1 MANDSKDSIL
11 KNTGLITLC
20 TLGSRVTGLLRT
32 WAMAFALG
40 NTLLT
45 SAYQIAYNMPS
56 MIYELAASGLLAT
69 AFLPLYLLQK
79 EKKGDGEAYKFA
91 SNILTLTIVLLGI
104 LALACSVFSPLV
116 IETQTFTVGQG
127 DSKTLAIFFF
137 RIFAIQILF
146 YGVGAVITGIL
157 NAERTYLMPSLAPV
171 MNNIVVT
178 VEFAERSVAIG
189 SSPMAGRL
197 YSARTLFSISFR
209 ISGCSFR
216 VRLAASRPWPKR
228 SSP

>member
-79 EKKGDGEAYKFA
+79 RRVTGKPI
-91 SNILTLTIVLLGI
+91 SSL
-104 LALACSVFSPLV
+104 
-116 IETQTFTVGQG
+116 
-127 DSKTLAIFFF
+127 
-137 RIFAIQILF
+137 QI
-146 YGVGAVITGIL
+146 
-157 NAERTYLMPSLAPV
+157 S
-171 MNNIVVT
+171 
-178 VEFAERSVAIG
+178 
-189 SSPMAGRL
+189 
-197 YSARTLFSISFR
+197 
-209 ISGCSFR
+209 
-216 VRLAASRPWPKR
+216 
-228 SSP
+228 

>member
-79 EKKGDGEAYKFA
+79 EKKGNGEGRLIWNF
-91 SNILTLTIVLLGI
+91 IWVLTS
-104 LALACSVFSPLV
+104 AR
-116 IETQTFTVGQG
+116 
-127 DSKTLAIFFF
+127 
-137 RIFAIQILF
+137 RI
-146 YGVGAVITGIL
+146 
-157 NAERTYLMPSLAPV
+157 S
-171 MNNIVVT
+171 
-178 VEFAERSVAIG
+178 RSVPRIQT
-189 SSPMAGRL
+189 AG
-197 YSARTLFSISFR
+197 
-209 ISGCSFR
+209 
-216 VRLAASRPWPKR
+216 W
-228 SSP
+228 

>member
-79 EKKGDGEAYKFA
+79 EKKGNGEAYKFA

-157 NAERTYLMPSLAPV
+157 NANLPYAVVGAGHEQYCGNCGDVRLRAAFGLERGVCA
-171 MNNIVVT
+171 VVAGYWH
-178 VEFAERSVAIG
+178 F
-189 SSPMAGRL
+189 AGRAVPVRHPDSRIGEAGFPL
-197 YSARTLFSISFR
+197 PSSHQSA
-209 ISGCSFR
+209 
-216 VRLAASRPWPKR
+216 
-228 SSP
+228 

>member
-79 EKKGDGEAYKFA
+79 EKKGNGEAYWHF
-91 SNILTLTIVLLGI
+91 
-104 LALACSVFSPLV
+104 
-116 IETQTFTVGQG
+116 
-127 DSKTLAIFFF
+127 
-137 RIFAIQILF
+137 
-146 YGVGAVITGIL
+146 
-157 NAERTYLMPSLAPV
+157 
-171 MNNIVVT
+171 
-178 VEFAERSVAIG
+178 
-189 SSPMAGRL
+189 AGRAVPVRHPDSRIGEAGFPL
-197 YSARTLFSISFR
+197 PSSHQSA
-209 ISGCSFR
+209 
-216 VRLAASRPWPKR
+216 
-228 SSP
+228 

>member
-79 EKKGDGEAYKFA
+79 EKKGDGEAYRFA

-137 RIFAIQILF
+137 RIFAIQI
-146 YGVGAVITGIL
+146 
-157 NAERTYLMPSLAPV
+157 SL
-171 MNNIVVT
+171 
-178 VEFAERSVAIG
+178 
-189 SSPMAGRL
+189 
-197 YSARTLFSISFR
+197 
-209 ISGCSFR
+209 
-216 VRLAASRPWPKR
+216 VRLSRAS
-228 SSP
+228 

>member
-91 SNILTLTIVLLGI
+91 SNILTLTIVLGHPG
-104 LALACSVFSPLV
+104 ACLFGVFSAGYRDADLY
-116 IETQTFTVGQG
+116 
-127 DSKTLAIFFF
+127 
-137 RIFAIQILF
+137 R
-146 YGVGAVITGIL
+146 
-157 NAERTYLMPSLAPV
+157 RT
-171 MNNIVVT
+171 
-178 VEFAERSVAIG
+178 
-189 SSPMAGRL
+189 GRL
-197 YSARTLFSISFR
+197 EDLGHLLLPYLCYSDFVLWRWCGYHGHLE
-209 ISGCSFR
+209 C
-216 VRLAASRPWPKR
+216 
-228 SSP
+228 